1 MKKSDIITVILIASI
16 GTVMAAFMTN
26 AILGNPDER
35 SVSFNSI
42 SVISPDLDEP
52 DPEMFNIEA
61 INPTVEV
68 YVGDCQDIDQN
79 GIIDE
84 AELVACKKAVPKEI
98 QVSNGEE

>member
-16 GTVMAAFMTN
+16 GTIIAAFMTN
-26 AILGNPDER
+26 MILGNPDER
-35 SVSFNSI
+35 SVSFNTIAEIEPS
-42 SVISPDLDEP
+42 LDEP
-52 DPEMFNIEA
+52 DPEMFNVTA

-79 GIIDE
+79 GIIDR
-84 AELVACKKAVPKEI
+84 AELVACSKAAPEEI

>member
-1 MKKSDIITVILIASI
+1 MKKSDIVTVILIASI
-16 GTVMAAFMTN
+16 GTVMAAIMTN
-26 AILGNPDER
+26 MILGNPDER
-35 SVSFNSI
+35 SVSFKNIGIIEPS
-42 SVISPDLDEP
+42 LDEP

-79 GIIDE
+79 GIIDR
-84 AELVACKKAVPKEI
+84 AELVACSKAAPEEI

>member
-16 GTVMAAFMTN
+16 GTVIAAFMTN

-42 SVISPDLDEP
+42 SVIAPDLDEP
-52 DPEMFNIEA
+52 DPEMFNSEA

-79 GIIDE
+79 GIIDR
-84 AELVACKKAVPKEI
+84 AELVACSKAAPEEI

>member
-16 GTVMAAFMTN
+16 GTVMAAVMTN
-26 AILGNPDER
+26 MILGNPDER
-35 SVSFNSI
+35 SVSFKSI
-42 SVISPDLDEP
+42 SEIFADLDEP

-79 GIIDE
+79 GIIDR
-84 AELVACKKAVPKEI
+84 AELVACSKAAPEEI

>member
-16 GTVMAAFMTN
+16 GTVMAAFLTN

-35 SVSFNSI
+35 SVSFNI
-42 SVISPDLDEP
+42 IKEIEAELDEP
-52 DPEMFNIEA
+52 DPEMFNIVA

-79 GIIDE
+79 GIIDR
-84 AELVACKKAVPKEI
+84 AELVACSKAAPEEI

>member
-16 GTVMAAFMTN
+16 GTIIAAFMTN
-26 AILGNPDER
+26 MILGNPDER
-35 SVSFNSI
+35 SVSFNTIAEIEPS
-42 SVISPDLDEP
+42 LDEP
-52 DPEMFNIEA
+52 DPEMFNVTA

-79 GIIDE
+79 GLIDR
-84 AELVACKKAVPKEI
+84 AELVAGSKAAPEEL